1 VKSPIKLQQKLKS
14 LLSKSELQLV
24 LDFDKPWDN
33 LTMKE
38 VASVVQNYV
47 NRNTEVIEDDNAL
60 RDWLD
65 KYKFFIATNNLS

>member
-1 VKSPIKLQQKLKS
+1 MKSPIKLQQKLKS